1 MRTIVIIGGGF
12 SGTLTAVNLLRRAA
26 RAIAGGKPLALQ
38 NLRLVLVERTGRFGA
53 GVAYGT
59 DHYEHLLNV
68 PTARMSAFPDEP
80 DDFLNWARRR
90 QPSVEGYSFLPRRTY
105 REYIEH
111 LLNDARRACPQIEV
125 MLLKDDVRSVR
136 LSESESSARVEF
148 AESPPVIA
156 ERVVL
161 APGNYAPLDVRAAG
175 DSIYN
180 TDYYIR
186 DPWDD
191 ACYRRIDPAR
201 PVLIIGTGLTAVDI
215 VLRLAAGGH
224 TGTIHAVSRHGLMP
238 QAHRRTP
245 VAPTPSTIEE
255 LPVAPRSLLHA
266 IRRRVRE
273 AEQRG
278 GDWRA
283 VIDGLRGPTA
293 AIWQRFTL
301 DQRRQ
306 FFRHVRHFWEIH
318 RHRIAPEVAA
328 VFDDLVQGGRV
339 QVHAARIAAYR
350 LKSDG
355 VAVEIHPR
363 MGHGRSAI
371 TLDVHRVIN
380 CTGPNADFT
389 RVIDP
394 LIRQLLAD
402 GLIRPDPLRIGLD
415 CTPRGA
421 LIDRDGAPSTILFTV
436 GPPRKPLTWES
447 TAVPELRHQAADL
460 ANVLFDTFQ

>member
-1 MRTIVIIGGGF
+1 MRTIVIIGAGF
-12 SGTLTAVNLLRRAA
+12 SGTLTAVNLLRRTTL
-26 RAIAGGKPLALQ
+26 AIAEGRPLSPQ
-38 NLRLVLVERTGRFGA
+38 HLRLVLVERTGRFGA

-59 DHYEHLLNV
+59 NHFEHLLNV
-68 PTARMSAFPDEP
+68 PTARMSAFPDAP
-80 DDFLNWARRR
+80 DDFLNWARSQR
-90 QPSVEGYSFLPRRTY
+90 PSVEGYSFLPRRTY

-111 LLNDARRACPQIEV
+111 LLADAQRACPQIGV
-125 MLLKDDVRSVR
+125 TLLKDDVRTVGPQGGGA
-136 LSESESSARVEF
+136 SARVEF
-148 AESPPVIA
+148 CGSPPVIA
-156 ERVVL
+156 DRVVL
-161 APGNYAPLDVRAAG
+161 APGNYAPLDVRAGG
-175 DSIYN
+175 DAVYE

-191 ACYRRIDPAR
+191 ARYQRIDPAR

-215 VLRLAAGGH
+215 VLRLAAGRH
-224 TGTIHAVSRHGLMP
+224 TSTIHAVSRHGLMP

-245 VAPTPSTIEE
+245 IAPTPSTAED
-255 LPVAPRSLLHA
+255 LPAAPRTLLRAVRH
-266 IRRRVRE
+266 RVRI
-273 AEQRG
+273 AEQQG

-283 VIDGLRGPTA
+283 VVDGLRGPTA
-293 AIWQRFTL
+293 GIWQRFTL

-318 RHRIAPEVAA
+318 RHRIAPDVAA
-328 VFDDLVQGGRV
+328 AFSDLIQSGRV

-350 LKSDG
+350 LHTDC

-363 MGHGRSAI
+363 AGHGRSPI

-389 RVIDP
+389 RVADP
-394 LIRQLLAD
+394 LIRQMLAD

-421 LIDRDGAPSTILFTV
+421 LIDRDGSPSTILFTV

-447 TAVPELRHQAADL
+447 TAVPELRDQAADM
-460 ANVLFDTFQ
+460 ASVLFDTFQ

>member
-1 MRTIVIIGGGF
+1 MRTIVIIGAGF

-26 RAIAGGKPLALQ
+26 RAVAEGSPPVHRPV
-38 NLRLVLVERTGRFGA
+38 RLVLVERTGRFGA

-59 DHYEHLLNV
+59 NHCEHLLNV
-68 PTARMSAFPDEP
+68 PAARMSAFPDDP
-80 DDFLNWARRR
+80 DDFLNWARCRR
-90 QPSVEGYSFLPRRTY
+90 PGVEGYSFLPRRTY
-105 REYIEH
+105 REYVEH
-111 LLNDARRACPQIEV
+111 VLAGARRACPQIDV
-125 MLLKDDVRSVR
+125 VLLKDEVRSVR
-136 LSESESSARVEF
+136 PDADESSARVEF

-156 ERVVL
+156 DRVVL

-175 DSIYN
+175 DAIYE

-191 ACYRRIDPAR
+191 ARCRRIDPAR

-215 VLRLAAGGH
+215 VLRLAASGH

-245 VAPTPSTIEE
+245 VAPMPSAIEE
-255 LPVAPRSLLHA
+255 LPAAPRSLLRA
-266 IRRRVRE
+266 VRRRVRE
-273 AEQRG
+273 AEQCG

-283 VIDGLRGPTA
+283 VVDGLRGPTA
-293 AIWQRFTL
+293 AVWQRFTL

-306 FFRHVRHFWEIH
+306 FFRHLRHFWEIH
-318 RHRIAPEVAA
+318 RHRIAPDVAA
-328 VFDDLVQGGRV
+328 VFNDHVQSGRV
-339 QVHAARIAAYR
+339 RIHAARIAAYR
-350 LKSDG
+350 LTPDG

-363 MGHGRSAI
+363 AGHERSPI

-389 RVIDP
+389 RVTDP
-394 LIRQLLAD
+394 LIRQLIAD
-402 GLIRPDPLRIGLD
+402 GWIRPDPLRIGLD

-421 LIDRDGAPSTILFTV
+421 LIDRDGSPSPILFTV

-460 ANVLFDTFQ
+460 ANVLFELFQ